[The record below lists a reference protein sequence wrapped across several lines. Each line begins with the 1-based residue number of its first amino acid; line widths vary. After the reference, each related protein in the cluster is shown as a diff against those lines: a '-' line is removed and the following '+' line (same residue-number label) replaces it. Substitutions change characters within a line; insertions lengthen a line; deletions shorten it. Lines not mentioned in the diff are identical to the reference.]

1 MKNTQ
6 NKKGF
11 TLVELIIVIT
21 ILAVLATIAFVSF
34 QGYAADSRDS
44 KVKSEVGQLRN
55 SIEAKSA
62 EGVSVLSMVANTGSN
77 LSTISIGGAAP
88 TASEYKAGNVNF
100 TVLGADANKFGNYRV
115 GASTKNGGVY
125 QLAGKLE
132 KTTSAFVVGNYSP
145 RTASGVTG
153 TGSDTAKTLTLA
165 NTSTGAGFFKVGDTT
180 TFGKVTKVS
189 TDLLTITFDGTVTLG
204 ATSTNLSAAESVGL
218 IAATAGTNVGSGVVD
233 GSTSALPY

>member
-62 EGVSVLSMVANTGSN
+62 EGVSLLSMVASTGSN
-77 LSTISIGGAAP
+77 LTGISVGGTGADAST
-88 TASEYKAGNVNF
+88 TYKAGDVNF
-100 TVLGADANKFGNYRV
+100 TVLGADKNKFGGYKV

-132 KTTSAFVVGNYSP
+132 KTS
-145 RTASGVTG
+145 
-153 TGSDTAKTLTLA
+153 
-165 NTSTGAGFFKVGDTT
+165 
-180 TFGKVTKVS
+180 
-189 TDLLTITFDGTVTLG
+189 
-204 ATSTNLSAAESVGL
+204 
-218 IAATAGTNVGSGVVD
+218 
-233 GSTSALPY
+233 SALVI